1 MGARNRLSQWVLME
15 TIRLETWID
24 APVERCF
31 LLSLNIDLHVVSARS
46 TREQAIDGVTTGL
59 IGEGQ
64 TVTFRARHLGLWR
77 RHTSRVEV
85 VRPYTYFRDVMIK
98 GVFHRFE
105 HEHHFAAMNDGTRMR
120 DEVRFAAPWGP
131 LGRRLA
137 RRRLVRMLIERS
149 GVIKRTAESEEWRR
163 YLDASV
169 EIHPAFPVGTPLR
182 RWGPNGL
189 LQSSAP
195 IPARRSPYG

>member
-1 MGARNRLSQWVLME
+1 ME

-46 TREQAIDGVTTGL
+46 TWEKAIDGVTTGL

-64 TVTFRARHLGLWR
+64 TVTFRALHHGLWR
-77 RHTSRVEV
+77 RRHTIRVEAM
-85 VRPYTYFRDVMIK
+85 RPYTYFRDVMVK

-120 DEVRFAAPWGP
+120 DEVRFIAPWGP
-131 LGRRLA
+131 IGRILA
-137 RRRLVRMLIERS
+137 RRRLVRVLIERS
-149 GVIKRTAESEEWRR
+149 GVIKRVAQSEEWRK

-169 EIHPAFPVGTPLR
+169 EIHPAFPVGAPLR
-182 RWGPNGL
+182 RWDPNGL
-189 LQSSAP
+189 LRNP
-195 IPARRSPYG
+195 GPVPARRSPYG

>member
-1 MGARNRLSQWVLME
+1 ME

-31 LLSLNIDLHVVSARS
+31 LLSLNIDLHVASVRS

-77 RHTSRVEV
+77 RHTSRVEA
-85 VRPYTYFRDVMIK
+85 VRPYSYFRDVMVD

-105 HEHHFAAMNDGTRMR
+105 HEHHFAAMDDGTRMR
-120 DEVRFAAPWGP
+120 DEIRFTAPWGRI
-131 LGRRLA
+131 GRILA
-137 RRRLVRMLIERS
+137 RRALVRVLKQRRD
-149 GVIKRTAESEEWRR
+149 VLKRVAESEEWRQ
-163 YLDASV
+163 YLDSSV
-169 EIHPAFPVGTPLR
+169 ENHPAFPVGTPPR
-182 RWGPNGL
+182 RWDPNGL
-189 LQSSAP
+189 RNGVQV
-195 IPARRSPYG
+195 PAHRSPQA